1 MDSGFKDP
9 LEDVDPVMEQAFS
22 YDDQVNE
29 EENDDDDLQS
39 LSYQSND
46 FNEDTLDEDSVQSES
61 IEDRKGMGIEGKKLS
76 PKEKVMG
83 VKFSSLSDVQGG
95 SGVEFDKLGNIP
107 IEVSVELGRSKM
119 ALSDLFSL
127 REGTIINADRFVG
140 EPIDLVVDSQVIA
153 KGEVVSV
160 NNHYGLRITSIV
172 AEYKSS

>member
-22 YDDQVNE
+22 YDDQVSEDE
-29 EENDDDDLQS
+29 EEEDLQS
-39 LSYQSND
+39 LSYQSDHFDDDSNQQVD
-46 FNEDTLDEDSVQSES
+46 REGTQDKIVDEKNS
-61 IEDRKGMGIEGKKLS
+61 L

-83 VKFSSLSDVQGG
+83 VKFSALSDAQGG
-95 SGVEFDKLGNIP
+95 TGVEFDKLGNIP

-119 ALSDLFSL
+119 SLSDLFSL
-127 REGTIINADRFVG
+127 REGTIINAERFVG